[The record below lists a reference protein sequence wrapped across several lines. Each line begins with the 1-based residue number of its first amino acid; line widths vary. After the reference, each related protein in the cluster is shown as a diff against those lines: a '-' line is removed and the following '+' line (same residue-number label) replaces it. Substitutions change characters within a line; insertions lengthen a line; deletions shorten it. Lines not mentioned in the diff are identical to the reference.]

1 MLRKAVGSRR
11 ARGSSE
17 QVRGRLVAEIADLA
31 TVIRSL
37 YETSAISYSNAC
49 GQPEFQ
55 SNFSPC
61 DRVRAYPNRPRCLCL
76 PIKLNHTGL
85 FCCGFWRL

>member
-37 YETSAISYSNAC
+37 YETSKKP
-49 GQPEFQ
+49 Q
-55 SNFSPC
+55 
-61 DRVRAYPNRPRCLCL
+61 R
-76 PIKLNHTGL
+76 
-85 FCCGFWRL
+85 